1 MVVFRIFLS
10 LPLSFLQ
17 AGIEEFASF
26 FPDWHVTP
34 VRVMRGVLHLK
45 SMASI
50 CGVNK
55 LAISSS
61 PAGQLAWKDI
71 ETKAKFKYERF
82 LFPDNNGANCLFM
95 NGTIM
100 HPSRNEYPRSWE
112 LWQQFNCP
120 RIELE
125 NSELAK
131 ADGSLTCN
139 SIRCSNP

>member
-1 MVVFRIFLS
+1 M
-10 LPLSFLQ
+10 
-17 AGIEEFASF
+17 
-26 FPDWHVTP
+26 T
-34 VRVMRGVLHLK
+34 GVLHLK

-50 CGVNK
+50 CGVNRI
-55 LAISSS
+55 AISSS

-71 ETKAKFKYERF
+71 EANAKFKYKRV

-100 HPSRNEYPRSWE
+100 HPTEKEYPGSWKV
-112 LWQQFNCP
+112 WQQFDCP
-120 RIELE
+120 KIELE
-125 NSELAK
+125 NTELAK